1 VSAKVRALIGLA
13 ISGVLVWLLVASK
26 AIDWPKAWEYIRQ
39 SDKLLLLA
47 SSAAATAIFALRAIR
62 WRVILPAPP
71 EGVRPVRFSSLFEAC
86 IIGQM
91 ATNVLGG
98 RAGELA
104 RPYALWRR
112 EPTVPFSTG
121 IASVVVDRVFDGIVV
136 LVLLAVAMLD
146 PAFPRNATLNG
157 RSIAAFAFLSTAGL
171 VVGLVILF
179 WFVLFPKSLIG
190 IVRVIARRTVARW
203 EMPVAGFL
211 DRFTLGLTVLRDAR
225 RFTVAFLW
233 TLAHWLLCAAS
244 YWLAYKAIGLNAP
257 LSSTLFVQTIIVLA
271 VAIPSTPGFVGV
283 FEFFAV
289 LALAVYN
296 VPADLAAAWA
306 IVYHVISYIP
316 VTGLGLIYFFRMG
329 LSFGDIKGVQKQNA

>member
-1 VSAKVRALIGLA
+1 VSAKIRTLIGLV
-13 ISGVLVWLLVASK
+13 ISGVLVWLLVTSN
-26 AIDWPKAWEYIRQ
+26 AIDWSKAWVHIRQ
-39 SDKLLLLA
+39 ADKLLLLA
-47 SSAAATAIFALRAIR
+47 SAAAATAIFALRAIR
-62 WRVILPAPP
+62 WRVILPSPAT
-71 EGVRPVRFSSLFEAC
+71 GVTPVRFSSLFQAC

-136 LVLLAVAMLD
+136 LMLLALAMLD

-171 VVGLVILF
+171 VVGLIVLF
-179 WFVLFPKSLIG
+179 WLVLFPGSLIAM
-190 IVRVIARRTVARW
+190 VRRVVRWSVSRW
-203 EMPVAGFL
+203 EEPVAGFL
-211 DRFTLGLTVLRDAR
+211 ERFTLGLTVLRDGK
-225 RFTVAFLW
+225 RFAIAFAW
-233 TLAHWLLCAAS
+233 TGAHWLLCAAS
-244 YWLAYKAIGLNAP
+244 FWLAYKAIGLNAP

-296 VPADLAAAWA
+296 VPPDLAAAWA
-306 IVYHVISYIP
+306 VVYHVISYIP

-329 LSFGDIKGVQKQNA
+329 LTFGEMKRGSEHA

>member
-13 ISGVLVWLLVASK
+13 ISGVLVWLLVTSK
-26 AIDWPKAWEYIRQ
+26 AIDWPTAWEYIRR

-62 WRVILPAPP
+62 WRVILPSPP
-71 EGVRPVRFSSLFEAC
+71 DGARPVRFSSLFEAC

-91 ATNVLGG
+91 TTNVVPG

-104 RPYALWRR
+104 RPFALSRK
-112 EPTVPFSTG
+112 EPSVPFSTAF
-121 IASVVVDRVFDGIVV
+121 ASVVVDRIFDGIVV
-136 LVLLAVAMLD
+136 LLLLAVAMLD
-146 PAFPRNATLNG
+146 PAFPRNAMING
-157 RSIAAFAFLSTAGL
+157 RSVAAFAFLGTIGLIAGL
-171 VVGLVILF
+171 
-179 WFVLFPKSLIG
+179 FVLFWLVLFPASLIR
-190 IVRVIARRTVARW
+190 IVRGVMRRTVTGW
-203 EMPVAGFL
+203 EEPVAGFL
-211 DRFTLGLTVLRDAR
+211 DRFTLGLTVLRDGK
-225 RFTVAFLW
+225 RFTIAFFW

-244 YWLAYKAIGLNAP
+244 YWLAYQAIGLHAP

-283 FEFFAV
+283 FEAFAV
-289 LALAVYN
+289 LALTVYN
-296 VPADLAAAWA
+296 VPTDLALAWA